1 MKCPCNYKR
10 SVENF
15 PAGGFNNA
23 GMDGVGVS
31 GAFFPLLAAWSIPAD
46 CGGVGRSSLGI
57 VSVGRGA
64 DSDPGLDF
72 CSRMSSSNI

>member
-1 MKCPCNYKR
+1 
-10 SVENF
+10 
-15 PAGGFNNA
+15 
-23 GMDGVGVS
+23 MDGVGVS
-31 GAFFPLLAAWSIPAD
+31 GAFLPLLAAAWSIPAD

-72 CSRMSSSNI
+72 CSRMSSSSI